1 MNEFNLKKLQNGSDI
16 RGISLTGVGGS
27 GVPNPSSVDSTMKV
41 PTHNLP
47 SYPQTLENTGVC
59 PYFFVAKFFLL

>member
-1 MNEFNLKKLQNGSDI
+1 MRFRTDLAIENRQMY
-16 RGISLTGVGGS
+16 
-27 GVPNPSSVDSTMKV
+27 PSSVDSTMKV